1 MKAILITMC
10 CVTLAV
16 TGVAN
21 AFVED
26 FNSMTINP
34 LAGQA
39 SGANTW
45 AIPNQM
51 TGTSAEVK
59 LTDGPDGSQALRGN
73 FAQSRGNSI
82 AIDAATLTQIG
93 SGAGMLTLS
102 MDMLDDPAKYVGLG
116 VGTSS
121 INDSS
126 TPQNWLASRLNDGGL
141 YDRFYSKTNG
151 TYVDDP
157 AHAITLARATNTW
170 KNFKIEVDLNG
181 SGIVTAARQYIDG
194 GLAGTWAFGATP
206 AWSPTHVAFVFD
218 KSGGVQD
225 PKGDNFSYVWTPEP
239 ATLAVLLL
247 GGGLALLKRR
257 K

>member
-1 MKAILITMC
+1 MRTTLITMC

-16 TGVAN
+16 TGVTN

-51 TGTSAEVK
+51 TGTSTEVK
-59 LTDGPDGSQALRGN
+59 LTDGQDGSQALRGYWQ
-73 FAQSRGNSI
+73 QSRGNSI
-82 AIDAATLTQIG
+82 AIDAATLAQIA
-93 SGAGMLTLS
+93 SGAGMLTVS
-102 MDMLDDPAKYVGLG
+102 MDMLDDPIRYVGLG

-126 TPQNWLASRLNDGGL
+126 TPQNWLASRLNDAGL

-151 TYVDDP
+151 AYVDDP
-157 AHAITLARATNTW
+157 GHAITLTRATGTW
-170 KNFKIEVDLNG
+170 KNFKIEVDLNA
-181 SGIVTAARQYIDG
+181 SGVVTAAKQYIDG
-194 GLAGTWAFGATP
+194 GLAGTWSFGATP
-206 AWSPTHVAFVFD
+206 TWSPTHVAFVMD
-218 KSGGVQD
+218 KSNTVDQ
-225 PKGDNFSYVWTPEP
+225 KADNFAYSWTPEP

-247 GGGLALLKRR
+247 GSGLALLRRR